1 MKFQSPRSG
10 KFVSDLFTAVT
21 LTKRD
26 KCFNPL
32 DRGNLYQIRSTLF
45 GVLRNEFGLFQS
57 PRSGKFVSDR
67 LLEALFDAPE
77 GTAEFQSPRSGK
89 FVSDKQ
95 SKTTDKKH
103 HLCFNPLDRG
113 NLYQISF
120 NIPSLRILLCVFQ
133 SPRSGKF
140 VSDSMLNCFGTE
152 KAAPVSIP

>member
-32 DRGNLYQIRSTLF
+32 DRGKLYQIRSTLF

-140 VSDSMLNCFGTE
+140 VSDL
-152 KAAPVSIP
+152 